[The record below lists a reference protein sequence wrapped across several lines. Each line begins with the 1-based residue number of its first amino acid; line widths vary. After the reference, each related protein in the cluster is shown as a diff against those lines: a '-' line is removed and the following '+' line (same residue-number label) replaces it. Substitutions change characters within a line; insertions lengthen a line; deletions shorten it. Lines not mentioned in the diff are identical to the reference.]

1 MEGVKRIV
9 VLDYLAL
16 GAGGPFTGA
25 DAIYQLLVFAL
36 LMFLLKKF
44 AWGPLVGVMKQ
55 REDYVNNEIEEAE
68 ADRAEAQKLLEEQR
82 QQLNEARTEASELI
96 ANAKKQSEQMRV
108 ELTEAAKVEAERMKE
123 AARREIAQERDAA
136 VAALREQVASLS
148 VLVASKVISKELT
161 SADQDK
167 LIQDTIKE
175 AGDIR

>member
-1 MEGVKRIV
+1 M

>member
-1 MEGVKRIV
+1 M

-16 GAGGPFTGA
+16 GASGPFTGA
-25 DAIYQLLVFAL
+25 DAIYQLFVFAL

-44 AWGPLVGVMKQ
+44 AWGPLVGIMKQ
-55 REDYVNNEIEEAE
+55 REDYVKNEIEEAE